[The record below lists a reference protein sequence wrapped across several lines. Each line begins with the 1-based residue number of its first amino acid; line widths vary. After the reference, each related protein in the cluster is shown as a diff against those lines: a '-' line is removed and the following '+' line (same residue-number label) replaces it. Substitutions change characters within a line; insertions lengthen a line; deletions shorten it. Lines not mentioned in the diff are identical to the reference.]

1 MYSNLATPV
10 SSLSLFHHH
19 VRSAE
24 AGHSWDVHHRRIR
37 LSGYHGEADRS
48 HVIPSGRVHL
58 PILHALAAHPSL
70 SFRLGEAALMPTLAL
85 ASGKVSHS
93 PSKRGVPP
101 VRMDGTHV
109 RGCRV
114 CFVSAFQLTRTRT
127 SRLPASQVG
136 MIVDKGG
143 NFPPEID
150 ATLRTYGENMWFFRE
165 QPGDTTTRA
174 LNSYIG
180 DHRKWVPNNTT
191 YPPRSTPGV
200 SNRVP
205 SAVTMMRLLVLCVF
219 FFFSSHVSQAFNTL
233 RLEYVSL
240 LVT

>member
-1 MYSNLATPV
+1 MSEARKLVTLGMFIIDEFAFLDTTGKPTGRT
-10 SSLSLFHHH
+10 LSPQEEYTS
-19 VRSAE
+19 RSCTRSPLILLSPSDW
-24 AGHSWDVHHRRIR
+24 GRRH
-37 LSGYHGEADRS
+37 LCQHWRS
-48 HVIPSGRVHL
+48 HLVRFHIP
-58 PILHALAAHPSL
+58 
-70 SFRLGEAALMPTLAL
+70 
-85 ASGKVSHS
+85 

-101 VRMDGTHV
+101 VRTDGTHV

-143 NFPPEID
+143 NFPQEID

-205 SAVTMMRLLVLCVF
+205 SAATMMRLLVPCAF

-240 LVT
+240 PVT